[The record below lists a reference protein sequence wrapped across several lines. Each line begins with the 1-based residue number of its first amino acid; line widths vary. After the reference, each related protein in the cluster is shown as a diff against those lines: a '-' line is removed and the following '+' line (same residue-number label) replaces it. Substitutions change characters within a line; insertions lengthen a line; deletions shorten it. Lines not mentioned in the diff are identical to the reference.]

1 MTIIAE
7 ATASCELALNSN
19 RTSPFDNHFH
29 PMQVRTAP
37 PGGVVVKPHRS
48 IGTPFVAAQIIP
60 HEHQAIG
67 KGMLEAWDYC
77 LRKLYVLKGSPLK
90 SAIG

>member
-1 MTIIAE
+1 M
-7 ATASCELALNSN
+7 
-19 RTSPFDNHFH
+19 
-29 PMQVRTAP
+29 RTALT
-37 PGGVVVKPHRS
+37 GGVVVKPHRS
-48 IGTPFVAAQIIP
+48 VGTPFVAAEIIP
-60 HEHQAIG
+60 HDHQAIE